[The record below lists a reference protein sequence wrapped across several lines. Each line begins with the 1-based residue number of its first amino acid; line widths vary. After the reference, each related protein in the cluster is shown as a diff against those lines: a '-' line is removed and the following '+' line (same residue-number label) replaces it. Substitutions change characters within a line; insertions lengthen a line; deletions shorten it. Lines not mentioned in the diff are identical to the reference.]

1 MTNRNTRGTTRET
14 TVSNQCALL
23 AQAQALQVG
32 GRVQHLLHTRAAL
45 RALVLDDDNVA
56 FLHVLRQD
64 LVHSL
69 VLRLDH
75 EGATLEVEQLLIN
88 TCGLDDCAVLGD
100 VAVQDRQAAVL
111 GVRVLHGADAAVL
124 SVSLVGLVLVRGGE
138 RVGGAHAAGSCEE
151 QILRLLARLAAA
163 DIPLVQPLVQRISV
177 NRMNVLVQQAGT
189 VQLTQQGGNTT
200 GTVHVLNVVLGG
212 VRGNLRQAGNLT
224 RNAVNILQGEVS
236 TRLVRNRQGVQH
248 GVGRTAHRHIQRH
261 SVLERLLGRNGA
273 RQNRLVILLVVA
285 LSQLNDAAASIQ
297 EQLLTSNLSSQGG
310 AVTGQR
316 QTNRLIQAVHGVR
329 GEHTRT
335 RTAGRARILLN
346 LSERSVTDAIVNSHH
361 HGINEVEAVLN
372 NTLNALAGLHGAAR
386 DKDGGDVQAHS
397 RQKHTGGDLVTV
409 RDADQRV
416 GTVRVDHV
424 LDRVS
429 NQIAGRQRVE
439 HTVVTHRDTVINSDG
454 VKFLGDAA
462 SLTNRAGDQLTHVL
476 QVHVAGH
483 ELGEGV
489 RDSNNGLAEVVIAHA
504 GGTPQGAGTSHVTAV
519 S

>member
-1 MTNRNTRGTTRET
+1 M
-14 TVSNQCALL
+14 
-23 AQAQALQVG
+23 
-32 GRVQHLLHTRAAL
+32 
-45 RALVLDDDNVA
+45 
-56 FLHVLRQD
+56 
-64 LVHSL
+64 
-69 VLRLDH
+69 
-75 EGATLEVEQLLIN
+75 EQLLIN
-88 TCGLDDCAVLGD
+88 TSRLDDRAVLGD

-138 RVGGAHAAGSCEE
+138 RLGGAHAAGSREE
-151 QILRLLARLAAA
+151 QVLRLLARLAAA
-163 DIPLVQPLVQRISV
+163 DIPLVQPLVQRVSV
-177 NRMNVLVQQAGT
+177 NRMNVLVQQART
-189 VQLTQQGGNTT
+189 VQLAQQCGNTA
-200 GTVHVLNVVLGG
+200 GTVHVLNVVLSG
-212 VRGNLRQAGNLT
+212 VRGDLRQAGNLT
-224 RNAVNILQGEVS
+224 RNTVNILQGEVS
-236 TRLVRNRQGVQH
+236 ARLVRNRQGVQH

-273 RQNRLVILLVVA
+273 GQNRLVILLVVA
-285 LSQLNDAAASIQ
+285 LSQLHDAAASVQ
-297 EQLLTSNLSSQGG
+297 EQLLTSHLSSQGG
-310 AVTGQR
+310 AVTGQS

-329 GEHTRT
+329 GEHTRAGT
-335 RTAGRARILLN
+335 TGRAGVLLN
-346 LSERSVTDAIVNSHH
+346 LSELSIADAVINSHH
-361 HGINEVEAVLN
+361 HGVNQVEAVLN
-372 NTLNALAGLHGAAR
+372 NTLNALAGLHGAAGH
-386 DKDGGDVQAHS
+386 KDSGDVQAHS

-429 NQIAGRQRVE
+429 NQVAGRQRVQ
-439 HTVVTHRDTVINSDG
+439 HAVVAHRDTVINGDG
-454 VKFLGDAA
+454 VEFLGDAA

-489 RDSNNGLAEVVIAHA
+489 RDSNNGLAEIVIAHA

>member
-1 MTNRNTRGTTRET
+1 MTNRNTRSTTGET
-14 TVSNQCALL
+14 TVGDQRTLL

-32 GRVQHLLHTRAAL
+32 GRVQHLLHAGAAL
-45 RALVLDDDNVA
+45 RTLVLDDNNVA

-75 EGATLEVEQLLIN
+75 ESATLEVEQLLIN
-88 TCGLDDCAVLGD
+88 TGGLDDCAVLGD

-111 GVRVLHGADAAVL
+111 GVRVLHGADATVL
-124 SVSLVGLVLVRGGE
+124 GVSLVGLVLVSGRE
-138 RVGGAHAAGSCEE
+138 RMGGAHTTGSCQE
-151 QILRLLARLAAA
+151 QFLRLLACLAAA
-163 DIPLVQPLVQRISV
+163 DVPLVQPLVQRVSV
-177 NRMNVLVQQAGT
+177 NRMNVLVQQART
-189 VQLTQQGGNTT
+189 VQLTQQGRDTT

-212 VRGNLRQAGNLT
+212 VRGDLRQAGNLT
-224 RNAVNILQGEVS
+224 RNAVNILQGEVGA
-236 TRLVRNRQGVQH
+236 RLVSNRQGVQH

-273 RQNRLVILLVVA
+273 GQNRLVILLVVA
-285 LSQLNDAAASIQ
+285 LSQLNDAAASVQ

-335 RTAGRARILLN
+335 RTAGRAGVLLN
-346 LSERSVTDAIVNSHH
+346 LSERLIADAVVNSHH
-361 HGINEVEAVLN
+361 HGVNQVEAVLN
-372 NTLNALAGLHGAAR
+372 NALNALAGLHGAAR

-476 QVHVAGH
+476 QVHVTGH

-489 RDSNNGLAEVVIAHA
+489 RDSNNGLTEVVIAHA